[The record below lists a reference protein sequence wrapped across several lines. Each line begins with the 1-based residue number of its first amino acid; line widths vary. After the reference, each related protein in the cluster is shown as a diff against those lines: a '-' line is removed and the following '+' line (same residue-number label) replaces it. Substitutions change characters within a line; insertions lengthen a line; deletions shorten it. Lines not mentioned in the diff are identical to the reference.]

1 MKNKFALR
9 ILALALTSLT
19 LLTLLVGCT
28 KPNEEGSES
37 AQAPDAT
44 DYIAEQE
51 GYCVLRYESAE
62 NGKIEGELV
71 QKVKKGENATVVKA
85 IPDEGYV
92 FAGWSD
98 GMEIAVRRDKKV
110 EESFTVTPKFV
121 KLGTKFSVRYEVK
134 SGNRTLQ
141 TVKRNGEAGDFVNF
155 SLSKTPVGFFY
166 GEWSDG
172 AKAGSRADSVIADG
186 KTFTIT
192 LEPVLLNIPTVV
204 INTSDGAG
212 VVDKEN
218 YKKCTVTMLNADED
232 DCFEEVAAEIRGR
245 GNTSWD
251 YPKKGFRLK
260 FEKKRSMLG
269 SDYKAKTWLFIS
281 NYGDKSLIRNM
292 IAYDLSEAL
301 SGMGYTVKHEFVDMF
316 IDGRYCG
323 MYMMT
328 DKVDVDEGKIEFD
341 ETINEDPAKTAY
353 ILEVGDTN
361 PGVKGVDYMKIK
373 GDFDRRYK
381 ISFPETDDPAYKPD
395 VHLKYIQNYVE
406 ECLETINGEDWE
418 RICELID
425 IDSFVDHYIIQEL
438 YMNKDG
444 FWRSI
449 YFYKEPNGK
458 LYAGPVWD
466 FDQGA
471 GNVDGFFGSG
481 KYETTPDIDFDY
493 SMDGYGGK
501 EAGVPWIAGVSM
513 WYKALFKHEEFT
525 ELVRVRLGEIGPIL
539 TEVLQKATTDGSVPD
554 AYYTLYSDVMERNFE
569 QWKIMGKK
577 IWPNTPKVAEIK
589 TVKGQIDYMREW
601 LSERYDVLCK
611 YYGAYEN
618 TEENEEENNE
628 NAS

>member
-155 SLSKTPVGFFY
+155 SLSKTPVGFVY

-245 GNTSWD
+245 GNSSWN

-260 FEKKRSMLG
+260 FEKKRAMLG
-269 SDYKAKTWLFIS
+269 SDYKSKTWLFIS
-281 NYGDKSLIRNM
+281 NYGDKSLIRN
-292 IAYDLSEAL
+292 
-301 SGMGYTVKHEFVDMF
+301 
-316 IDGRYCG
+316 
-323 MYMMT
+323 
-328 DKVDVDEGKIEFD
+328 
-341 ETINEDPAKTAY
+341 
-353 ILEVGDTN
+353 
-361 PGVKGVDYMKIK
+361 
-373 GDFDRRYK
+373 
-381 ISFPETDDPAYKPD
+381 
-395 VHLKYIQNYVE
+395 
-406 ECLETINGEDWE
+406 
-418 RICELID
+418 
-425 IDSFVDHYIIQEL
+425 
-438 YMNKDG
+438 
-444 FWRSI
+444 
-449 YFYKEPNGK
+449 
-458 LYAGPVWD
+458 
-466 FDQGA
+466 
-471 GNVDGFFGSG
+471 NV
-481 KYETTPDIDFDY
+481 
-493 SMDGYGGK
+493 
-501 EAGVPWIAGVSM
+501 
-513 WYKALFKHEEFT
+513 
-525 ELVRVRLGEIGPIL
+525 R
-539 TEVLQKATTDGSVPD
+539 Q
-554 AYYTLYSDVMERNFE
+554 
-569 QWKIMGKK
+569 
-577 IWPNTPKVAEIK
+577 
-589 TVKGQIDYMREW
+589 
-601 LSERYDVLCK
+601 
-611 YYGAYEN
+611 
-618 TEENEEENNE
+618 
-628 NAS
+628 